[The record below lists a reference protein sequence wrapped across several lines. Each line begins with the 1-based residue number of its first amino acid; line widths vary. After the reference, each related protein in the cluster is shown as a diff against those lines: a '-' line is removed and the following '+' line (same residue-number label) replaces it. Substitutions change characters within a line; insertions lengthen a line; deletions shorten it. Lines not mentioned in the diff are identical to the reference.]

1 MKPMPSD
8 EFAEKV
14 IKNVNNTLKPPNW
27 TVRKNHLKRL
37 KSHAS
42 PSCAS
47 NIDYHLEQLS
57 SIYRES
63 GRKVRQG
70 KEASLMEQ
78 LLEANSDNASFLT
91 PGSASQ
97 VAPSLLGST

>member
-1 MKPMPSD
+1 MMMGQTPTQIGGTAMGKSRRSMKPMPS
-8 EFAEKV
+8 ESFAEKV

-27 TVRKNHLKRL
+27 TVRKKHLTRL
-37 KSHAS
+37 NTQAS

-57 SIYRES
+57 SIYKES

-70 KEASLMEQ
+70 VEPSLME
-78 LLEANSDNASFLT
+78 
-91 PGSASQ
+91 
-97 VAPSLLGST
+97 